1 MQIFTDSLHKIAYA
15 TDASAYREIPKGVAY
30 PETLQDI
37 RDLISLAGERGT
49 HLIPRAGGT
58 SIAGQVVGDGIVVDV
73 TRHFNHILEI
83 NAEERWVRTEPGV
96 IRDVLNAALKP
107 YGLFFS
113 PETSTTSRCCVGG
126 MFGNNSCGSHSLIYG
141 STRDHVM
148 EATAVLSD
156 GSVEVFKA
164 YTLAELEA
172 RFGARFWEGEPDSLA
187 GRIYA
192 QLVRWG
198 LDAETRQLIEDRFP
212 DRSLRRRNCGYAID
226 EVVLGLAQEIGL
238 RAVADVLE
246 PAQQAKARLN
256 APGGGRDGAEGD
268 VGSPGAA
275 GDSRGQSP
283 LNLCRLLAGS
293 EGTLAFITEIK
304 LSLDPLPPAGKMV
317 LCAHC
322 DTLEKSWEANLVA
335 LRHSPAAVELIDGK
349 ILDLARANP
358 GVSRLMFFVEGTPAA
373 LLVTELYGDELDAR
387 ADKLEADLKEAGLA
401 YACTRVYGA
410 EVGKVWELR
419 KAGLG
424 VLGGMKGDARPMGVI
439 EDTAV
444 APERLPAYL
453 RDFGKVLDELGLD
466 CVYYGHI
473 STGELHLRPILN
485 LKTVEGRRLFRAIA
499 ERSAL
504 LVREHKGSLSGE
516 HGDGRLRGE
525 FIPLMYGEDVYEM
538 MRALKRCWDPSGV
551 FNMHKI
557 VDTPPMDEFLRG
569 SGVSVN
575 AVEAE
580 LASDKTYY
588 NWRAVF
594 DECHTPG
601 VSGVRSNA
609 HALLCSVEQCNGS
622 GDCRKTNLSG
632 GTICPAYRVSGDEL
646 RTTRARSNVIREIL
660 TWGWNSPVFR
670 AAGAPGSSGSRKEP
684 FRGMLPE
691 GPAAPTAASRR
702 ASIFESP
709 ELAEVLDSCLS
720 CKGCLGDCPSGVD
733 MTRLKAE
740 LLQQK
745 YARHGMP
752 LRSWAVARMADVERL
767 GSVVAPL
774 YNYFASAKWSS
785 ALLKSILK
793 FAPARSIPAL
803 SHRTMRAL
811 VKGDEMA
818 DQVGHD
824 PRAVGHDSR
833 AAVLDSPVIPGL
845 TGNLSSRKVY
855 LFADEFTN
863 FQEAE
868 LGLTF
873 ARLLRALGYEVEIPR
888 HRESGRA
895 AISKGDL
902 KRARRIAKANVEL
915 LADVVTEEAPLV
927 GIEPSC
933 ILSFRDEYPDLVPPA
948 MRDKARDLGRN
959 CLLFDEFLA
968 REIAA
973 GRISPEAFQSVQES
987 VWLHGHCHQK
997 ALVGIDKCA
1006 SVLRTLLPEADLHV
1020 IPSGCCGM
1028 AGSFGYEKEHY
1039 ETSLA
1044 IGEMVLFPAVRKA
1057 KEMADQVGHDAQQV
1071 GHDAQQVGHDTG
1083 HVIPGSTGN
1092 LPVTIILAPGTSC
1105 RQQILDGTGVKALHP
1120 IELLY
1125 RRLKV

>member
-1 MQIFTDSLHKIAYA
+1 MKIYSDSLHKIAYA

-30 PETLQDI
+30 PETEQDI
-37 RDLISLAGERGT
+37 RDLISLAARKGT

-73 TRHFNHILEI
+73 TRHFNRILEI
-83 NAEERWVRTEPGV
+83 NAGERWVRTQPGV

-141 STRDHVM
+141 STRDHVL

-156 GSVEVFKA
+156 GSVEVFKD

-172 RFGARFWEGEPDSLA
+172 RFGPKFWVGEPASLA

-192 QLVRWG
+192 QLIAW
-198 LDAETRQLIEDRFP
+198 AEDEEASRLIADNFP
-212 DRSLRRRNCGYAID
+212 DPSLRRRNCGYAID
-226 EVVLGLAQEIGL
+226 EVLLSIQGGC
-238 RAVADVLE
+238 RSLE
-246 PAQQAKARLN
+246 PASPAKAR
-256 APGGGRDGAEGD
+256 
-268 VGSPGAA
+268 
-275 GDSRGQSP
+275 

-293 EGTLAFITEIK
+293 EGTLAFVTEIK

-317 LCAHC
+317 VCAHC
-322 DTLEKSWEANLVA
+322 DSLEKSYLANLTA
-335 LRHSPAAVELIDGK
+335 LRHNPAAVELIDGK
-349 ILDLARANP
+349 ILSLARSNP
-358 GVSRLMFFVEGTPAA
+358 GVSRLMSCVKGSPAA
-373 LLVTELYGDELDAR
+373 VLVTELYGDDLDTR
-387 ADKLEADLKEAGLA
+387 ASALEADLLAEGLA
-401 YACTRVYGA
+401 YDFTRAYGA
-410 EVGKVWELR
+410 AVGQVWELR

-424 VLGGMKGDARPMGVI
+424 VLGGMKGDARPVGVI

-453 RDFGKVLDELGLD
+453 TEFKAILDEMGLD

-485 LKTVEGRRLFRAIA
+485 LKTDEGRRQFREIA
-499 ERSAL
+499 ERTAR
-504 LVREHKGSLSGE
+504 LVHAHKGSLSGE

-525 FIPLMYGEDVYEM
+525 FIPLMYGTQVYEM
-538 MRALKRCWDPSGV
+538 MRSLKRCWDPQGV
-551 FNMHKI
+551 FNQHKI
-557 VDTPPMDEFLRG
+557 VDTPPMDQFLRG
-569 SGVSVN
+569 SGVPVTADGVELP
-575 AVEAE
+575 AVETA
-580 LASDKTYY
+580 LAADKTYY
-588 NWRAVF
+588 NWRAAF
-594 DECHTPG
+594 DECTTPR
-601 VSGVRSNA
+601 VSGVRSQG

-646 RTTRARSNVIREIL
+646 RTTRARANVIREVL
-660 TWGWNSPVFR
+660 TRGVEGKVFE
-670 AAGAPGSSGSRKEP
+670 A
-684 FRGMLPE
+684 
-691 GPAAPTAASRR
+691 
-702 ASIFESP
+702 P

-752 LRSWAVARMADVERL
+752 LRTWAVARMADVERL
-767 GSVVAPL
+767 GSLVAPV

-785 ALLKSILK
+785 ALLKRILK
-793 FAPARSIPAL
+793 FAPARAIPAL
-803 SHRTMRAL
+803 SRKTMQAL
-811 VKGDEMA
+811 VRA
-818 DQVGHD
+818 DGRGLRQG
-824 PRAVGHDSR
+824 ASSILASG
-833 AAVLDSPVIPGL
+833 VIRSAD
-845 TGNLSSRKVY
+845 NLSAAAEGAPVPANPTAVSPARRVY

-863 FQEAE
+863 YQEAE

-915 LADVVTEEAPLV
+915 LSGIVTDETPLV

-933 ILSFRDEYPDLVPPA
+933 ILSFRDEYPDLVPPQ
-948 MRDKARDLGRN
+948 MRDQARGLARN

-973 GRISPEAFQSVQES
+973 GRISPEAFQGGALKL
-987 VWLHGHCHQK
+987 WLHGHCHQK
-997 ALVGIDKCA
+997 ALVGVEKTA
-1006 SVLRTLLPEADLHV
+1006 SVLRTLLPEAELHV

-1057 KEMADQVGHDAQQV
+1057 ADAIV
-1071 GHDAQQVGHDTG
+1071 
-1083 HVIPGSTGN
+1083 
-1092 LPVTIILAPGTSC
+1092 LAPGTSC
-1105 RQQILDGTGVKALHP
+1105 RQQILDGTGIRALHP
-1120 IELLY
+1120 VELLY
-1125 RRLKV
+1125 RSLRQT

>member
-1 MQIFTDSLHKIAYA
+1 MKVYSDSLHKIAYA

-30 PETLQDI
+30 PETVQDI
-37 RDLISLAGERGT
+37 QDLISLAARKGT

-73 TRHFNHILEI
+73 TRHFNRILEI
-83 NAEERWVRTEPGV
+83 NAEERWVRTQPGV

-141 STRDHVM
+141 STRDHVL
-148 EATAVLSD
+148 EATVVLSD
-156 GSVEVFKA
+156 GSVEVFKD
-164 YTLAELEA
+164 YTVAELEA
-172 RFGARFWEGEPDSLA
+172 RFGPKFWLGEPESLA
-187 GRIYA
+187 ARIYA
-192 QLVRWG
+192 QLIAWAEDEGSVR
-198 LDAETRQLIEDRFP
+198 LIADNFP
-212 DRSLRRRNCGYAID
+212 DPSLRRRNCGYAID
-226 EVVLGLAQEIGL
+226 EVLSNPI
-238 RAVADVLE
+238 
-246 PAQQAKARLN
+246 
-256 APGGGRDGAEGD
+256 
-268 VGSPGAA
+268 
-275 GDSRGQSP
+275 
-283 LNLCRLLAGS
+283 NLCKLLAGS

-317 LCAHC
+317 VCAHC
-322 DTLEKSWEANLVA
+322 DSMDKSWFANLVA
-335 LRHSPAAVELIDGK
+335 LRHDPAAVELIDGK
-349 ILDLARANP
+349 ILALARSNP
-358 GVSRLMFFVEGTPAA
+358 GVSRLMSCVIGEPAA
-373 LLVTELYGDELDAR
+373 LLVTELYGDDLDAR
-387 ADKLEADLKEAGLA
+387 ASALENELQTEGLA
-401 YACTRVYGA
+401 YAFTRAYGA

-424 VLGGMKGDARPMGVI
+424 VLGGMKGDARPIGVI

-444 APERLPAYL
+444 APERLPAYMK
-453 RDFGKVLDELGLD
+453 DFGAILDDMGLD

-485 LKTVEGRRLFRAIA
+485 LKTPEGRRQFREIA
-499 ERSAL
+499 ERTAV
-504 LVREHKGSLSGE
+504 LVRAHKGSLSGE

-525 FIPLMYGEDVYEM
+525 FIPLMYGTQVYEM
-538 MRALKRCWDPSGV
+538 MRSLKRCWDPAGV
-551 FNMHKI
+551 FNLHKI
-557 VDTPPMDEFLRG
+557 VDTPPMDAFLRG
-569 SGVSVN
+569 SGVPVTADGVERP

-580 LASDKTYY
+580 LSSDKTYY

-594 DECHTPG
+594 DECTTSG
-601 VSGVRSNA
+601 VSGVRSQA

-622 GDCRKTNLSG
+622 GDCRKSNLSG

-646 RTTRARSNVIREIL
+646 RTTRARANVIREIL
-660 TWGWNSPVFR
+660 TRGWDSEVFSATGRRRVRGAGKNPAGEGTPHSVGVPV
-670 AAGAPGSSGSRKEP
+670 AGSV
-684 FRGMLPE
+684 FDI
-691 GPAAPTAASRR
+691 PA
-702 ASIFESP
+702 
-709 ELAEVLDSCLS
+709 LAEVLDSCLS
-720 CKGCLGDCPSGVD
+720 CKGCLGECPSGVD

-752 LRSWAVARMADVERL
+752 LRSWAVSRMAMVERL
-767 GSVVAPL
+767 GSLVAPL
-774 YNYFASAKWSS
+774 YNYFASANWSS
-785 ALLKSILK
+785 ALLKRILK

-803 SHRTMRAL
+803 SRRTMRAL
-811 VKGDEMA
+811 VRNDVRSSVISGSCKSVIPG
-818 DQVGHD
+818 
-824 PRAVGHDSR
+824 SCK
-833 AAVLDSPVIPGL
+833 SVIPGL
-845 TGNLSSRKVY
+845 TGNLSTAEMADQVGHDAHRKVY

-863 FQEAE
+863 YQEAE

-915 LADVVTEEAPLV
+915 LSGIVTDETPLV

-948 MRDKARDLGRN
+948 MRDQARGLARN

-968 REIAA
+968 REIAG
-973 GRISPEAFQSVQES
+973 GRISSASFQTGAEGWPIRSAMTPSVEPVSAVPSSPARPGISQPLQI
-987 VWLHGHCHQK
+987 WLHGHCHQK
-997 ALVGIDKCA
+997 ALVGVEKTA
-1006 SVLRTLLPEADLHV
+1006 SVLRTLLPEAELHV

-1057 KEMADQVGHDAQQV
+1057 AD
-1071 GHDAQQVGHDTG
+1071 
-1083 HVIPGSTGN
+1083 S
-1092 LPVTIILAPGTSC
+1092 IILAPGTSC
-1105 RQQILDGTGVKALHP
+1105 RQQILDGTGIRALHP
-1120 IELLY
+1120 VELLY
-1125 RRLKV
+1125 RSLRSA

>member
-1 MQIFTDSLHKIAYA
+1 MKIFTDSLHKIAYA

-30 PETLQDI
+30 PETVQDI
-37 RDLISLAGERGT
+37 QDLISLAARKGT

-73 TRHFNHILEI
+73 TRHFNRILEI
-83 NAEERWVRTEPGV
+83 NAEERWVRTQPGV

-141 STRDHVM
+141 STRDHVL

-156 GSVEVFKA
+156 GSIEVFKD

-172 RFGARFWEGEPDSLA
+172 RFGPKFWLGEPESLA

-192 QLVRWG
+192 QLVAWSE
-198 LDAETRQLIEDRFP
+198 DEETVRLIADNFP
-212 DRSLRRRNCGYAID
+212 DPSLRRRNCGYAID
-226 EVVLGLAQEIGL
+226 EVLSDPI
-238 RAVADVLE
+238 
-246 PAQQAKARLN
+246 
-256 APGGGRDGAEGD
+256 
-268 VGSPGAA
+268 
-275 GDSRGQSP
+275 
-283 LNLCRLLAGS
+283 NLCKLLAGS
-293 EGTLAFITEIK
+293 EGTLAFVTEIK

-317 LCAHC
+317 VCAHC
-322 DTLEKSWEANLVA
+322 DSMDKSWYANLVA
-335 LRHSPAAVELIDGK
+335 LRHDPAAVELIDGK
-349 ILDLARANP
+349 ILALARSNP
-358 GVSRLMFFVEGTPAA
+358 GVSRLMTNVIGEPAA
-373 LLVTELYGDELDAR
+373 LLVAELYGDDLEQRASALEKELQA
-387 ADKLEADLKEAGLA
+387 EGLA
-401 YACTRVYGA
+401 YAFTRAYGA
-410 EVGKVWELR
+410 EVGTVWELR

-424 VLGGMKGDARPMGVI
+424 VLGGMKGDARPIGVI

-444 APERLPAYL
+444 APERMPAYMK
-453 RDFGKVLDELGLD
+453 DFGAILDDMGLD

-485 LKTVEGRRLFRAIA
+485 LKTAEGRRQFREIA
-499 ERSAL
+499 ERTAV
-504 LVREHKGSLSGE
+504 LVRAHKGSLSGE

-525 FIPLMYGEDVYEM
+525 FIPLMYGTQVYKM
-538 MRALKRCWDPSGV
+538 MRSLKRCWDPAGV
-551 FNMHKI
+551 FNLHKI

-569 SGVSVN
+569 SGVPVTAEGVERP
-575 AVEAE
+575 AVETE
-580 LASDKTYY
+580 LSSDKTYY

-594 DECHTPG
+594 DECTTSG
-601 VSGVRSNA
+601 VSGVRSQA

-622 GDCRKTNLSG
+622 GDCRKSNISG
-632 GTICPAYRVSGDEL
+632 GTICPAYRVSGDEV
-646 RTTRARSNVIREIL
+646 RTTRARANVIREIL
-660 TWGWNSPVFR
+660 TRGWDSEVFT
-670 AAGAPGSSGSRKEP
+670 AVGAPASGSVFDIP
-684 FRGMLPE
+684 D
-691 GPAAPTAASRR
+691 
-702 ASIFESP
+702 
-709 ELAEVLDSCLS
+709 LAEVLDSCLS
-720 CKGCLGDCPSGVD
+720 CKGCLGECPSGVD

-752 LRSWAVARMADVERL
+752 LRSWAVSRMASVERL
-767 GSVVAPL
+767 GSLVAPL
-774 YNYFASAKWSS
+774 YNYFASARWSS
-785 ALLKSILK
+785 ALLKRILQ

-803 SHRTMRAL
+803 SRRTMRAL
-811 VKGDEMA
+811 V
-818 DQVGHD
+818 
-824 PRAVGHDSR
+824 RAESDAPDRRGCRKAKNTFLHP
-833 AAVLDSPVIPGL
+833 SPSPE
-845 TGNLSSRKVY
+845 RKVW

-863 FQEAE
+863 YQEAE

-915 LADVVTEEAPLV
+915 LSGIVSEETPLV

-948 MRDKARDLGRN
+948 MREEARGLARN

-968 REIAA
+968 REIEA
-973 GRISPEAFQSVQES
+973 GRIRPESFQGGELKL
-987 VWLHGHCHQK
+987 WLHGHCHQK
-997 ALVGIDKCA
+997 ALVGVEKTA
-1006 SVLRTLLPEADLHV
+1006 SVLRSLLPDADLHV

-1057 KEMADQVGHDAQQV
+1057 VVTDGPARCSESGEDPCRGMLSSQHPRPVS
-1071 GHDAQQVGHDTG
+1071 
-1083 HVIPGSTGN
+1083 ST
-1092 LPVTIILAPGTSC
+1092 VILAPGTSC
-1105 RQQILDGTGVKALHP
+1105 RQQILDGTGVRALHP
-1120 IELLY
+1120 VELLW
-1125 RRLKV
+1125 RQLKAGASS

>member
-1 MQIFTDSLHKIAYA
+1 MKIYSDSLHKIAYA

-30 PETLQDI
+30 PETVQDI
-37 RDLISLAGERGT
+37 QDLISLATRKGT

-73 TRHFNHILEI
+73 TRHFNRILEI
-83 NAEERWVRTEPGV
+83 NAGERWVRTQPGV

-141 STRDHVM
+141 STRDHVL

-156 GSVEVFKA
+156 GSVEVFKE

-172 RFGARFWEGEPDSLA
+172 RFGPKFWLGEPASLA

-192 QLVRWG
+192 QLIAWAEDEEVVR
-198 LDAETRQLIEDRFP
+198 LVADNFP
-212 DRSLRRRNCGYAID
+212 DPSLRRRNCGYAID
-226 EVVLGLAQEIGL
+226 EVLLSIQGGC
-238 RAVADVLE
+238 RSLE
-246 PAQQAKARLN
+246 PASQAKARLN
-256 APGGGRDGAEGD
+256 APGGDRDGAEGD
-268 VGSPGAA
+268 VGRSGAA
-275 GDSRGQSP
+275 GVANGALRSERIRGQRP

-293 EGTLAFITEIK
+293 EGTLAFVTEIK

-317 LCAHC
+317 VCAHC
-322 DTLEKSWEANLVA
+322 DSLEKSYQANLTA
-335 LRHSPAAVELIDGK
+335 LRHNPAAVELIDGK
-349 ILDLARANP
+349 ILTLARSNP
-358 GVSRLMFFVEGTPAA
+358 GVSRLMSCVKGSPAA
-373 LLVTELYGDELDAR
+373 LLVTELYGEDLDAR
-387 ADKLEADLKEAGLA
+387 ASALEADLLAEGLA
-401 YACTRVYGA
+401 YDFTRAYGA
-410 EVGKVWELR
+410 AVGQVWELR

-424 VLGGMKGDARPMGVI
+424 VLGGMKGDARPVGVI

-453 RDFGKVLDELGLD
+453 RDFGEILDEMGLG
-466 CVYYGHI
+466 CVFYGHI

-485 LKTVEGRRLFRAIA
+485 LKTDEGQRQFREIA
-499 ERSAL
+499 ERTAA
-504 LVREHKGSLSGE
+504 LVRRHKGSLSGE

-525 FIPLMYGEDVYEM
+525 FIPLMYGTQVYEM
-538 MRALKRCWDPSGV
+538 MRSLKRCWDPQGV
-551 FNMHKI
+551 FNLHKI
-557 VDTPPMDEFLRG
+557 VDTPPMDQFLRG
-569 SGVSVN
+569 SGVPVTTDGVELP
-575 AVEAE
+575 AVETA
-580 LASDKTYY
+580 LAADKTYY
-588 NWRAVF
+588 NWRAAF
-594 DECHTPG
+594 DECTTPG
-601 VSGVRSNA
+601 VSGVRSQG

-646 RTTRARSNVIREIL
+646 RTTRARANVIREVL
-660 TWGWNSPVFR
+660 TRGVEGKVFE
-670 AAGAPGSSGSRKEP
+670 A
-684 FRGMLPE
+684 
-691 GPAAPTAASRR
+691 
-702 ASIFESP
+702 P

-767 GSVVAPL
+767 GSLVAPL

-785 ALLKSILK
+785 ALLKGILK

-803 SHRTMRAL
+803 SRRTMRAL
-811 VKGDEMA
+811 VKSESKGS
-818 DQVGHD
+818 G
-824 PRAVGHDSR
+824 
-833 AAVLDSPVIPGL
+833 
-845 TGNLSSRKVY
+845 RKVY

-863 FQEAE
+863 YQEAE

-915 LADVVTEEAPLV
+915 LAGIVTEETPLV

-933 ILSFRDEYPDLVPPA
+933 ILSFRDEYPDLVPPQ
-948 MRDKARDLGRN
+948 MRETARTLGRN
-959 CLLFDEFLA
+959 SLLFDEFLA

-973 GRISPEAFQSVQES
+973 GRIRPESFQTENLKL
-987 VWLHGHCHQK
+987 WLHGHCHQK
-997 ALVGIDKCA
+997 ALVGIEKTA
-1006 SVLRTLLPEADLHV
+1006 SVLRSLLPEAELHV

-1057 KEMADQVGHDAQQV
+1057 ADAVV
-1071 GHDAQQVGHDTG
+1071 
-1083 HVIPGSTGN
+1083 
-1092 LPVTIILAPGTSC
+1092 LAPGTSC
-1105 RQQILDGTGVKALHP
+1105 RQQILDGTGIRALHP
-1120 IELLY
+1120 VELLF
-1125 RRLKV
+1125 RSLRTV

>member
-1 MQIFTDSLHKIAYA
+1 MKIYSDSLHKIAYA

-30 PETLQDI
+30 PETVQDI
-37 RDLISLAGERGT
+37 QDLISLAARKGT

-83 NAEERWVRTEPGV
+83 NPEERWVRTQPGV

-141 STRDHVM
+141 STRDHVL

-156 GSVEVFKA
+156 GSVEVFKD
-164 YTLAELEA
+164 YTVAELEA
-172 RFGARFWEGEPDSLA
+172 RFGPKFWLGEPASLA

-192 QLVRWG
+192 QLIAW
-198 LDAETRQLIEDRFP
+198 AEDEEASRLIADNFP
-212 DRSLRRRNCGYAID
+212 DPSLRRRNCGYAID
-226 EVVLGLAQEIGL
+226 EVVLGLAQELGQ
-238 RAVADVLE
+238 RAVADGLE

-275 GDSRGQSP
+275 GVANGALRSERIRGQSP

-317 LCAHC
+317 VCAHC
-322 DTLEKSWEANLVA
+322 DTLEKSYQANLVA

-424 VLGGMKGDARPMGVI
+424 VLGGMKGDARPVGVI

-453 RDFGKVLDELGLD
+453 TEFKAILDEMGLD

-485 LKTVEGRRLFRAIA
+485 LKTDEGQRQFREIA
-499 ERSAL
+499 ERTAR
-504 LVREHKGSLSGE
+504 LVRAHKGSLSGE

-525 FIPLMYGEDVYEM
+525 FIPLMYGTQVYEM
-538 MRALKRCWDPSGV
+538 MRSLKRCWDPQGV
-551 FNMHKI
+551 FNLHKI
-557 VDTPPMDEFLRG
+557 VDTPPMDQFLRG
-569 SGVSVN
+569 SGVAVN
-575 AVEAE
+575 AVETA

-588 NWRAVF
+588 NWRAAF
-594 DECHTPG
+594 DECTTPG
-601 VSGVRSNA
+601 VSGVRSQG

-622 GDCRKTNLSG
+622 GDCRKTNISG

-646 RTTRARSNVIREIL
+646 RTTRARANVIREVL
-660 TWGWNSPVFR
+660 TRGVEGKVF
-670 AAGAPGSSGSRKEP
+670 E
-684 FRGMLPE
+684 
-691 GPAAPTAASRR
+691 AS
-702 ASIFESP
+702 

-752 LRSWAVARMADVERL
+752 LRSWAVSRMAMVERL
-767 GSVVAPL
+767 GSWVVPL

-785 ALLKSILK
+785 ALLKRILK

-803 SHRTMRAL
+803 SRHTMRAL
-811 VKGDEMA
+811 VKA
-818 DQVGHD
+818 DRH
-824 PRAVGHDSR
+824 PS
-833 AAVLDSPVIPGL
+833 AAHQETTRENG
-845 TGNLSSRKVY
+845 RKVY

-863 FQEAE
+863 YQEAE

-902 KRARRIAKANVEL
+902 KRARRIAKANVECL
-915 LADVVTEEAPLV
+915 SGIVTDETPLV

-933 ILSFRDEYPDLVPPA
+933 ILSFRDEYPDLVPPQL
-948 MRDKARDLGRN
+948 RETARTLGRN
-959 CLLFDEFLA
+959 SLLFDEFLA

-973 GRISPEAFQSVQES
+973 GRIRPEAFQSGKLPAGDSEDSCSDAGKSMQI
-987 VWLHGHCHQK
+987 WLHGHCHQK
-997 ALVGIDKCA
+997 ALVGIEKTA
-1006 SVLRTLLPEADLHV
+1006 SVLRSLLPEAELHV

-1028 AGSFGYEKEHY
+1028 AGSFGYEREHY

-1057 KEMADQVGHDAQQV
+1057 FEAVSEALLKASGGGQGPLK
-1071 GHDAQQVGHDTG
+1071 TG
-1083 HVIPGSTGN
+1083 
-1092 LPVTIILAPGTSC
+1092 TIVLAPGTSC
-1105 RQQILDGTGVKALHP
+1105 RQQILDGTGVRALHP
-1120 IELLY
+1120 LELLY
-1125 RRLKV
+1125 LSLRSA